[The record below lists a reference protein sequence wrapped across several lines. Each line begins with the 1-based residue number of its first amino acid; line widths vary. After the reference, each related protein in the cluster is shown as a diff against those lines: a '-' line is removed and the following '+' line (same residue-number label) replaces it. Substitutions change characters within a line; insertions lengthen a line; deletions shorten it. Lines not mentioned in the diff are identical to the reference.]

1 MTYNKWTLALASA
14 GVISL
19 GTSAVQAE
27 EQHALMTGLSQTTI
41 SGYVDTS
48 AIWSPGSPND
58 ILWGRTFDGSPDK
71 LDGFNLHAVKLS
83 LEKPL
88 DEGQWSAGYKADLI
102 FGPDANYYSTRLN
115 GTTAIDADDFAVKQ
129 AYVALRAPV
138 GNGLDIKLGVW
149 DTLIGYEVFESV
161 NNPNFSRSY
170 GYFIEPTHHTGVLL
184 SYHIT
189 DAISVSG
196 GVANGWTGAIN
207 DRINGGGADPDEGED
222 RKAFL
227 GSLTVTLPEGA
238 GLFAGSSIYAGIVH
252 GEATANSGLAGGGID
267 GQATTSYY
275 LGTTVT
281 TGLEGLSLGAA
292 LDYRDDGPTIAGD
305 NYAWTAALYASFAAT
320 EKLKL
325 NARGEY
331 AKGSAGTWYPA
342 TGRVVNGAPLW
353 TADNNELGALTVT
366 ADYSLWANV
375 VTRAEVRWDRN
386 LGGDAI
392 YHDTDTDK
400 NALTLAA
407 NFVYKF

>member
-19 GTSAVQAE
+19 GTTAVQAE

-48 AIWSPGSPND
+48 AIWSLGSPNGF
-58 ILWGRTFDGSPDK
+58 LAGRTFDGSPDK

-102 FGPDANYYSTRLN
+102 FGPDANYYTTIPN
-115 GTTAIDADDFAVKQ
+115 GTAAANSDDFAVKQ
-129 AYVALRAPV
+129 AYVALRAPI
-138 GNGLDIKLGVW
+138 GNGLDIKLGVF

-170 GYFIEPTHHTGVLL
+170 GYYIEPTHHTGVLL
-184 SYHIT
+184 SYHVA
-189 DAISVSG
+189 DWLSVSG
-196 GVANGWTGAIN
+196 GIANGWTGAIN
-207 DRINGGGADPDEGED
+207 DRIHGGGPDPDEGED

-227 GSLTVTLPEGA
+227 GSLTITLPESA
-238 GLFAGSSIYAGIVH
+238 GMFAGSSIYAGIVY
-252 GEATANSGLAGGGID
+252 GESTVNSGLAGAGVA
-267 GQATTSYY
+267 GQPTTSYY
-275 LGTTVT
+275 LGATMT

-292 LDYRDDGPTIAGD
+292 LDYRDDGPTILGS
-305 NYAWTAALYASFAAT
+305 NYAWTAAFYASFAAT

-325 NARGEY
+325 NARAEY
-331 AKGSAGTWYPA
+331 AKGSLGTWYGGAQPVAAPA
-342 TGRVVNGAPLW
+342 G
-353 TADNNELGALTVT
+353 ADNNELGALTVT

-386 LGGDAI
+386 MSGDEI
-392 YHDTDTDK
+392 YHGDDDDK
-400 NALTLAA
+400 NALTIAGNL
-407 NFVYKF
+407 VYKF